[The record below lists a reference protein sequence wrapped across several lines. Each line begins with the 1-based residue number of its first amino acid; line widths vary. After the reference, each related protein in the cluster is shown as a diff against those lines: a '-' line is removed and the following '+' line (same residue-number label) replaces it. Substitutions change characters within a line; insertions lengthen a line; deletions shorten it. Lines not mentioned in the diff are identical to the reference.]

1 MDKDKRLMLQK
12 MIKEYN
18 AEDTTTQ
25 IRKLRHSDKIRE
37 NVKIL
42 INLQDKYKRLDKDTR
57 RKIIENQCSFLYENY
72 TNIFNK
78 LMKKQLD
85 LTILDSFLRVLKDVE
100 DGKYDQ
106 HEASVKIGELL
117 KKLYIDSALK
127 EKAQIEERDKKYKK
141 KNKKKFTHKKI
152 SWEQFKNMPNAS

>member
-1 MDKDKRLMLQK
+1 MKQSINLDNLL
-12 MIKEYN
+12 KEYDGEN
-18 AEDTTTQ
+18 TTEK
-25 IRKLRHSDKIRE
+25 IRDLKHSRKIRE
-37 NVKIL
+37 SVTKIV
-42 INLQDKYKRLDKDTR
+42 NLKKKYARLDKKNLR
-57 RKIIENQCSFLYENY
+57 SIMENQCSFLYENY